1 MVTHWE
7 SALSLPA
14 DIERRLIIDIDDT
27 CVDTL
32 TGFVK
37 WLASLNRLKNVDG
50 NIIHNREHLGSWL
63 NVPDNLA
70 EIWIKEFCEQ
80 SWEWGALWP
89 CLGAEK
95 ALAQIKQQGW
105 HVIGYSKSSGDM
117 HRATLRRANLELLF
131 PGVFNELYVIN
142 RSSNFNAV
150 IKENANCVCVTA
162 LESTALS
169 SAEAGHITYLLN
181 QPWNRDFSNISV
193 RKFNNWL
200 DIAGVLLN
208 K

>member
-50 NIIHNREHLGSWL
+50 NIIHSREHLGSWL

-70 EIWIKEFCEQ
+70 EIWVKEFCEQ

-150 IKENANCVCVTA
+150 IKENVNCVCVTA

-200 DIAGVLLN
+200 EIADVLLS

>member
-1 MVTHWE
+1 M
-7 SALSLPA
+7 SLPA
-14 DIERRLIIDIDDT
+14 DLERKLIIDVDDT

-37 WLASLNRLKNVDG
+37 WLASLNRLKNVNG
-50 NIIHNREHLGSWL
+50 NIINSREHLGSWL
-63 NVPDNLA
+63 NIPDNLA
-70 EIWIKEFCEQ
+70 EIWIKEYCEQ
-80 SWEWGALWP
+80 TWEWGALWP

-95 ALAQIKQQGW
+95 ALPQIKQHGW
-105 HVIGYSKSSGDM
+105 HVIGYSKSSSDM

-131 PGVFNELYVIN
+131 PGVFSELYVIN
-142 RSSNFNAV
+142 RATNFNVV
-150 IKENANCVCVTA
+150 IKENSESVCITA
-162 LESTALS
+162 LESTALA

-181 QPWNRDFSNISV
+181 QPWNRNFSNISV

-200 DIAGVLLN
+200 DITNVLLS

>member
-1 MVTHWE
+1 
-7 SALSLPA
+7 LSLPA
-14 DIERRLIIDIDDT
+14 DLERKLIIDVDDT

-37 WLASLNRLKNVDG
+37 WLASLNRLKNVNG
-50 NIIHNREHLGSWL
+50 NIIDSREHLGSWL
-63 NVPDNLA
+63 NIPDNLA
-70 EIWIKEFCEQ
+70 EIWIKEYCEQ
-80 SWEWGALWP
+80 TWEWGALWP

-95 ALAQIKQQGW
+95 ALPQIKQHGW
-105 HVIGYSKSSGDM
+105 HVIGYSKSSSNM

-131 PGVFNELYVIN
+131 PGVFSELYVIN
-142 RSSNFNAV
+142 RAANFNVV
-150 IKENANCVCVTA
+150 IKENSESVCITA
-162 LESTALS
+162 LESTALA

-181 QPWNRDFSNISV
+181 QPWNRNFSNISV

-200 DIAGVLLN
+200 DITNVLLS